1 MRSVKAWLLIL
12 SLVGNG
18 MRGDDEEV

>member
-1 MRSVKAWLLIL
+1 MRSVNARLLIL

-18 MRGDDEEV
+18 MRAGDEEV